1 MKFDFYAFLAEAER
15 RKAELGISDE
25 EASTEAL
32 RNKGGSRTAAKRRLL
47 ARAEDRARDAGRRAV
62 RSYF

>member
-15 RKAELGISDE
+15 RKAELGISND
-25 EASTEAL
+25 EASTEEL
-32 RNKGGSRTAAKRRLL
+32 RNKGGSRSAAKRRLL
-47 ARAEDRARDAGRRAV
+47 ARAKERARGSGRPAA

>member
-15 RKAELGISDE
+15 RKAELGIRDD
-25 EASTEAL
+25 EASIEKL

-47 ARAEDRARDAGRRAV
+47 ARAEKRARSAGRPV
-62 RSYF
+62 VSSYF